1 MDVNETGR
9 PETAPAQVGALGP
22 TVDVQTA
29 ARLLGIGRTTAYQL
43 ASRNALP
50 VPVVRIG
57 WPDAFIEHGKVE
69 ALWAKY
75 GLTAEAALQKA
86 RPYLTRMMDHVL
98 AKH

>member
-1 MDVNETGR
+1 MDVNKTGR

-50 VPVVRIG
+50 VPAVRIG
-57 WPDAFIEHGKVE
+57 RSLRIPSAPLL
-69 ALWAKY
+69 ALL
-75 GLTAEAALQKA
+75 GLA
-86 RPYLTRMMDHVL
+86 RQPENGTGRGETDPGSGSDQASSLDR
-98 AKH
+98 